1 MSRTTMMKIGI
12 IGAMDV
18 EVNALKEKLADR
30 EEVIVSGISFF
41 CGELYGKQVVVA
53 KCGIGKVFA
62 AICAQT
68 MILRFGVTHVINT
81 GVAGTLTSALSLL
94 DVAIADGVVQ
104 HDMDTSPIGDPV
116 GLISGINKIVL
127 PTSEN
132 LAQLALSAAR
142 AEGKNALIGTIAS
155 GDQFISSAEQ
165 KAFIV
170 DNFNAV
176 CCEMEGA
183 AIGHVCYVN
192 GVECLIVRSISDSAD
207 GSAHM
212 DYPQLVTLAA
222 AQSQA
227 IIESVIKSI

>member
-1 MSRTTMMKIGI
+1 MKIGI

-18 EVNALKEKLADR
+18 EVEALKLQLGGCQM
-30 EEVIVSGISFF
+30 VSVSGVDFF
-41 CGELYGKQVVVA
+41 SGELCGKSVVVA

-68 MILRFGVTHVINT
+68 MILNFGVTHIINT
-81 GVAGTLTSALSLL
+81 GVAGTLTDKLGLL

-104 HDMDTSPIGDPV
+104 HDMDTSPIGDPI

-127 PTSEN
+127 PTSKKMAA
-132 LAQLALSAAR
+132 LAKAA
-142 AEGKNALIGTIAS
+142 AEEVGKNTLCGIVAS
-155 GDQFISSAEQ
+155 GDQFISNGER
-165 KAFIV
+165 KRFIA
-170 DNFNAV
+170 DTFGAV

-212 DYPQLVTLAA
+212 DYPQMVALAA
-222 AQSQA
+222 KGSQA
-227 IIESVIKSI
+227 IIQGVLERL

>member
-1 MSRTTMMKIGI
+1 MKIGI
-12 IGAMDV
+12 IGAMGV
-18 EVNALKEKLADR
+18 EVEALKLKLGGFEKTN
-30 EEVIVSGISFF
+30 ISGVDFF
-41 CGELYGKQVVVA
+41 CGELCGKSVVVA

-68 MILRFGVTHVINT
+68 MILRFGVTHIINT
-81 GVAGTLTSALSLL
+81 GVAGTLTDRLGLL

-127 PTSEN
+127 PTSKEMAE
-132 LAQLALSAAR
+132 LAAAAAR
-142 AEGKNALIGTIAS
+142 ENGKNTLCGIVAS
-155 GDQFISSAEQ
+155 GDQFISSAER
-165 KAFIV
+165 KDFIS
-170 DNFNAV
+170 DTFGAV

-212 DYPQLVTLAA
+212 DYPQMVTLAA
-222 AQSQA
+222 KGSQA
-227 IIESVIKSI
+227 IIEGVLQRL